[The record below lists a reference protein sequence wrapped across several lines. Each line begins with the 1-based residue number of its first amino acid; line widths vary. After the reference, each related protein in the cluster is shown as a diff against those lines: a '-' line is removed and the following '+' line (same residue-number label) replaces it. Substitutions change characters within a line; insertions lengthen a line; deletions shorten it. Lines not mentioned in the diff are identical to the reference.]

1 MQHNIESDNYF
12 FEKDETPDGA
22 ADADGFTPP
31 PFRPPAGYV
40 VKVRLYSTGAPLGD
54 LVLGANGHYSYS
66 WDDDAVTSAVQLS
79 ADGGVTVPW
88 SKPRWSDESDENM
101 MGSTELASQASQ
113 QVEVLD
119 GKVTALSTQIDQSV
133 AGVSKIVTAAHPD
146 GLVGTVTLNAAEVGA
161 RPAGKVPA
169 TDVTGL
175 AAIATDPSVGNLS
188 DYVQGIPLST
198 KGQPNGVPSL
208 DTGGKIPASF
218 LPFGF
223 GTVGTVSGVGP
234 DGNGDVPKASL
245 ITALG
250 VATTTDLDAYTP
262 TGDLAAVAT
271 SGSYNDLTNKPAAG
285 TGMLVCNPSTGVW
298 PTRPTTT
305 DPVWWDSVLRSKQ
318 VGSDVVPPTGVGGAV
333 AGDHRLSWSAA

>member
-1 MQHNIESDNYF
+1 MLDHEM
-12 FEKDETPDGA
+12 KRVVDEQ
-22 ADADGFTPP
+22 
-31 PFRPPAGYV
+31 RLGY
-40 VKVRLYSTGAPLGD
+40 
-54 LVLGANGHYSYS
+54 
-66 WDDDAVTSAVQLS
+66 
-79 ADGGVTVPW
+79 
-88 SKPRWSDESDENM
+88 
-101 MGSTELASQASQ
+101 
-113 QVEVLD
+113 
-119 GKVTALSTQIDQSV
+119 
-133 AGVSKIVTAAHPD
+133 
-146 GLVGTVTLNAAEVGA
+146 
-161 RPAGKVPA
+161 
-169 TDVTGL
+169 
-175 AAIATDPSVGNLS
+175 IAT
-188 DYVQGIPLST
+188 
-198 KGQPNGVPSL
+198 
-208 DTGGKIPASF
+208 
-218 LPFGF
+218 
-223 GTVGTVSGVGP
+223 VGP